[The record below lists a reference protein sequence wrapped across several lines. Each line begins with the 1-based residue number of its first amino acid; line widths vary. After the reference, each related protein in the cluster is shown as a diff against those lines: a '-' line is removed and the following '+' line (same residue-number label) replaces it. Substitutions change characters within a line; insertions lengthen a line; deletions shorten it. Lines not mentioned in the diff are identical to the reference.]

1 MIAEWLT
8 IKLKETIFIHL
19 NVHNSYNN
27 ILEETE
33 KIKQIVENDF
43 DTNTFFRAMDII
55 NDKKKM
61 GR

>member
-1 MIAEWLT
+1 MVNT
-8 IKLKETIFIHL
+8 KTQKKTIFIHL

-33 KIKQIVENDF
+33 KLKQIINNDF

-55 NDKKKM
+55 NDKKKN
-61 GR
+61 G